1 MSSKTNGLLL
11 VAIPTRFRKRLARWP
26 SPHVSGILRS
36 HITSFRM
43 MVEQMAEVSSKT
55 TGNMISCDVLVV
67 GGGPAGAAISAMLAQ
82 KGWNVHVLEKD
93 HHPRFHIGE
102 SLLPHSLPML
112 DRLGVLSAVEKIG
125 ITKYGA
131 EIVSPYHGRS
141 RILYFAKALD
151 GSQPFAY
158 QVKRADFDKILID
171 NAIAKGAHIHE
182 GVRAKQVE
190 FRKDSTHLIQ
200 AEDQIGQALT
210 YETKFVVDASGRDTF
225 LSSQLG
231 GKRRNPS
238 HNSAAVFGHFE
249 GVKRLP
255 GRDEGNISIVWFDHG
270 WWWIIPFKDGTTSVG
285 AVCWPSYIS
294 TRKVPLEQFLKD
306 TIALCQPVAE
316 RMANA
321 TLLGQAYAAAN
332 YSYRR
337 QTMSG
342 DGYLMVG
349 DAFAFIDPV
358 FSSGVHLALNSAIL
372 GADVVDAWLK
382 RAPEYAQ
389 RMHEFQRTVRLG
401 VKTYSWFIYHFTQPA
416 FRNLFMSE
424 GSILKMEEAILSVL
438 AGDAFGKSPTR
449 LPLFLFKIA
458 YYLVYLFNFREN
470 RTAHRRRIR
479 GVPETVTSLKDYAV
493 PHRS

>member
-1 MSSKTNGLLL
+1 MTSDAMTHL
-11 VAIPTRFRKRLARWP
+11 
-26 SPHVSGILRS
+26 SP
-36 HITSFRM
+36 
-43 MVEQMAEVSSKT
+43 KT
-55 TGNMISCDVLVV
+55 TDNTVPCDVLVV
-67 GGGPAGAAISAMLAQ
+67 GGGPAGAAISALLAE
-82 KGWNVHVLEKD
+82 KGWSVHVLEKD
-93 HHPRFHIGE
+93 RHPRFHIGE

-112 DRLGVLSAVEKIG
+112 DRLGVLPAVEQIG

-151 GSQPFAY
+151 GSQPYAY

-171 NAIAKGAHIHE
+171 NALAKGAHLHE

-190 FRKDSTHLIQ
+190 FRKDSTHLIH
-200 AEDQIGQALT
+200 AEDQTGQTLT
-210 YETKFVVDASGRDTF
+210 YEAKFVVDASGRDTF
-225 LSSQLG
+225 LSGQLG
-231 GKRRNPS
+231 GKYRNPS

-249 GVKRLP
+249 GVTRLP
-255 GRDEGNISIVWFDHG
+255 GRDAGNISIVWFDHG

-294 TRKVPLEQFLKD
+294 TRKVSLEQFLKD
-306 TIALCQPVAE
+306 TIALCPPVAE

-342 DGYLMVG
+342 DGYLMIG

-372 GADVVDAWLK
+372 GADVVDARLR
-382 RAPEYAQ
+382 RAPEYAHCMQ
-389 RMHEFQRTVRLG
+389 EFQRVVHLG

-424 GSILKMEEAILSVL
+424 GSIFKMEEAILSVL

-470 RTAHRRRIR
+470 RAAHRRRLR

-493 PHRS
+493 SQRS

>member
-1 MSSKTNGLLL
+1 MADPLSQTTDTKT
-11 VAIPTRFRKRLARWP
+11 I
-26 SPHVSGILRS
+26 
-36 HITSFRM
+36 
-43 MVEQMAEVSSKT
+43 
-55 TGNMISCDVLVV
+55 CDVLVV
-67 GGGPAGAAISAMLAQ
+67 GGGPAGSAISALLAE

-93 HHPRFHIGE
+93 RHPRFHIGE

-112 DRLGVLSAVEKIG
+112 ERLGVLEAVEQIG

-141 RILYFAKALD
+141 RILYFSKALD

-171 NAIAKGAHIHE
+171 NAVAKGAHIHE
-182 GVRAKQVE
+182 GVRAKHVE
-190 FRKDSTHLIQ
+190 FRAGSTHLIQ
-200 AEDQIGQALT
+200 AEDQTGRALT
-210 YETKFVVDASGRDTF
+210 YEAGFVVDASGRDTF
-225 LSSQLG
+225 LSGQFG
-231 GKRRNPS
+231 GKYRNPE

-306 TIALCQPVAE
+306 TIALCPPVAE
-316 RMANA
+316 RMADA
-321 TLLGQAYAAAN
+321 RLLGQAYAAAN

-337 QTMSG
+337 NTMSG

-358 FSSGVHLALNSAIL
+358 FSSGVHLALNSATV
-372 GADVVDAWLK
+372 GADVVDAYLRK
-382 RAPEYAQ
+382 APEYSDCM
-389 RMHEFQRTVRLG
+389 RRFERVVRLG

-424 GSILKMEEAILSVL
+424 GSILKMEEAVLSIL

-449 LPLFLFKIA
+449 VPLFLFKIA

-470 RTAHRRRIR
+470 RAAHRRRIR

-493 PHRS
+493 PQRS

>member
-1 MSSKTNGLLL
+1 MAN
-11 VAIPTRFRKRLARWP
+11 AAPTATDNLT
-26 SPHVSGILRS
+26 V
-36 HITSFRM
+36 
-43 MVEQMAEVSSKT
+43 
-55 TGNMISCDVLVV
+55 CDVLVI
-67 GGGPAGAAISAMLAQ
+67 GGGPAGSTISTLLSE

-93 HHPRFHIGE
+93 RHPRFHIGE
-102 SLLPHSLPML
+102 SLLPHTLPML
-112 DRLGVLSAVEKIG
+112 KRLGVLEQVEQIG

-131 EIVSPYHGRS
+131 EVVSPYHGRS
-141 RILYFAKALD
+141 RILYFSKALD

-158 QVKRADFDKILID
+158 QVKRADFDKILFD
-171 NAIAKGAHIHE
+171 NAVAKGVHVHE

-190 FRKDSTHLIQ
+190 FRKDSTHIIRG
-200 AEDQIGQALT
+200 EDQTGKPLAF
-210 YETKFVVDASGRDTF
+210 EAKFVVDASGRDTF
-225 LSSQLG
+225 LSSQFG
-231 GKRRNPS
+231 GKYRNPS

-294 TRKVPLEQFLKD
+294 TRKVPLEQFLRD
-306 TIALCQPVAE
+306 TIALCPPVAE

-321 TLLGQAYAAAN
+321 KLLGQAYAAAN

-337 QTMSG
+337 QNMSG

-358 FSSGVHLALNSAIL
+358 FSSGVHLALNSATL
-372 GADVVDAWLK
+372 GADVVDAYLK
-382 RAPEYAQ
+382 KSSEYG
-389 RMHEFQRTVRLG
+389 HCLNTFEKTVRFG

-424 GSILKMEEAILSVL
+424 GSILKMEEAVLSIL

-449 LPLFLFKIA
+449 IPLFLFKIA

-470 RTAHRRRIR
+470 RAAHERRIR